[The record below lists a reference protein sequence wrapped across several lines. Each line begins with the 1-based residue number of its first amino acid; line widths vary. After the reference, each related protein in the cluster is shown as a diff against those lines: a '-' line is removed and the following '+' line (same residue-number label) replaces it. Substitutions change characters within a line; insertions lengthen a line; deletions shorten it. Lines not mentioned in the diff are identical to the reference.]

1 MILEI
6 QRKINVETLQ
16 AFLGD
21 ICEWFYDREIEF
33 GGQQFT
39 VFEELRAAYP
49 QIFKL
54 YNNEWTIMLNID
66 IETGEV
72 TNWPKNCPF
81 DFTNIKIVDTGT
93 YVIHTEFGILDY
105 QGYVPDCLGEGGY
118 GDYLMFEIDENSHIV
133 DWKFD
138 QEVFDQFV
146 SNIDVSEYEE

>member
-1 MILEI
+1 MILTVKKDIEI
-6 QRKINVETLQ
+6 KTLQ

-33 GGQQFT
+33 GGRQFT
-39 VFEELRAAYP
+39 VFEELQAAYP
-49 QIFKL
+49 QIFKF
-54 YNNEWTIMLNID
+54 YNEEWTIMLNID

-93 YVIHTEFGILDY
+93 YVLWITGLADNFISY
-105 QGYVPDCLGEGGY
+105 SGYVPECLGPHGY

-133 DWKFD
+133 DWKFN
-138 QEVFDQFV
+138 QEIFGEFMSHVED
-146 SNIDVSEYEE
+146 